1 VAPRTEIIAFMY
13 HEVTDEPA
21 ASGFQRPSA
30 MVYKHPLRE
39 FEANLDQIAASGKIP
54 ERVDSMLHAHT
65 HLLLTFDD
73 GGKSALVAADLLEKR
88 GWRGHFFVI
97 TSFIDTPGFVTK
109 SDVRELHARG
119 HLIGS
124 HSHTHP
130 DVFRAISYSQ
140 MQYEWTYS
148 RECLA
153 DILGEPVAAAAI
165 PGGHGNYL
173 TERAAAS
180 AGYRFLFTSIPRKVP
195 WITDCMLCI
204 GRVCAKKGTPV
215 TRISALAHGRGFT
228 QQMCVWRMKSAA
240 RALCSSVSLVTADQ
254 GRHYTTLFDRAYTIL
269 EAALAIWGRL
279 NPSVPV
285 PNVSCPPRARGEN
298 RRHLLA
304 EPRQRLDYCIASSS
318 ERVSGRYK

>member
-1 VAPRTEIIAFMY
+1 M
-13 HEVTDEPA
+13 
-21 ASGFQRPSA
+21 
-30 MVYKHPLRE
+30 
-39 FEANLDQIAASGKIP
+39 LD
-54 ERVDSMLHAHT
+54 AHV

-97 TSFIDTPGFVTK
+97 TSFIDTPGFVAK

-130 DVFRAISYSQ
+130 DVFRAISYSR

-204 GRVCAKKGTPV
+204 GRVCAKKGTPM

-254 GRHYTTLFDRAYTIL
+254 GPALNDVVRLRLYNSGSRACHLGSAQSVCPCPECLMSPQSTRRKP
-269 EAALAIWGRL
+269 GRICSR
-279 NPSVPV
+279 NQDSG
-285 PNVSCPPRARGEN
+285 SITAS
-298 RRHLLA
+298 
-304 EPRQRLDYCIASSS
+304 PRQAR
-318 ERVSGRYK
+318 E